1 MKTLTHPDQTQASLL
16 PYLQET
22 ENLLALAATT
32 VSGKAGTAEIV
43 AMPDLGLP
51 HNVRRIHGGFLT
63 GAYYSWES
71 SVPLVPV
78 DATVNV
84 CGVSVYQLERP
95 ILSEAEFLQ
104 RVATA
109 KEAAAA
115 TTPYVWNYDSGNH
128 FVTLAEV
135 REPGGQLPEGQYL
148 VLHASTAEF
157 KRQFNGLY
165 PSPGNWYSQD
175 IEVLEGA
182 NGRYLRYL
190 SGTKAEDFF
199 RTAEM
204 LERYQRERQRICA
217 ELIAGPGGLAAEIIS
232 VPHYGMPDQ
241 GSVAIG
247 CQWLAESEPTYLLLT
262 RPGAPLYMIRASD
275 DGQNRVRTDNGIRL
289 LTPHGLGV
297 RSTSSF
303 SLEAKKDT
311 LQLLGRD
318 FPLDMSLAGEDFIR
332 IRDFDGIPTVKSHL
346 SFCPGEITGT
356 LHPVYSHYRQGKAA

>member
-1 MKTLTHPDQTQASLL
+1 MKTLTHPDQTQSSLL

-22 ENLLALAATT
+22 ENLLAQAATA
-32 VSGKAGTAEIV
+32 VSGKAGAAEIV

-63 GAYYSWES
+63 GAYYSWQS

-95 ILSEAEFLQ
+95 LSGEQEFLQ
-104 RVATA
+104 RVGKA
-109 KEAAAA
+109 KEAMAA

-135 REPGGQLPEGQYL
+135 REPGQLPEGQYL

-175 IEVLEGA
+175 IQVTEGA
-182 NGRYLRYL
+182 NRRYLRYL
-190 SGTKAEDFF
+190 SGTKAENFY

-204 LERYQRERQRICA
+204 LESYQRERQRICA
-217 ELIAGPGGLAAEIIS
+217 ELIAGPGGLAIEMLS

-247 CQWLAESEPTYLLLT
+247 CQWLAESDPTYLLLT
-262 RPGAPLYMIRASD
+262 RPGAPLYMISASA
-275 DGQNRVRTDNGIRL
+275 DGQNRVDTEKGVRL

-297 RSTSSF
+297 RATSSF
-303 SLEAKKDT
+303 ALEVKKDS
-311 LQLLGRD
+311 LQLLDRQYS
-318 FPLDMSLAGEDFIR
+318 LDTSLAGEDFIR

-346 SFCPGEITGT
+346 DFCPGEITGT
-356 LHPVYSHYRQGKAA
+356 LHPLYSHYRQGTAS